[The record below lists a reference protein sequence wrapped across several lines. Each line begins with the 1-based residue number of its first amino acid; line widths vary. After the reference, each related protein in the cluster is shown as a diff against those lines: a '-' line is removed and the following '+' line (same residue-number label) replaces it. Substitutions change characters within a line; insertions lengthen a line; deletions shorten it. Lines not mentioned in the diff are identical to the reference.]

1 MKAKYRVLVTG
12 TRGKSSLVRLM
23 TAGFRSAGMACF
35 SRITGVIPTELS
47 PHGVRRIIRSREG
60 HIKELQWW
68 LSTVPPVADAIV
80 AENSAVSE
88 EFQPLAARW
97 LEPNLVIWTN
107 LREDHFE
114 AWGPTKAGARMAL
127 FSGIPRKVAVILGPN
142 MDDDKRL
149 LELLKKNQN
158 AIYFTQGNFSNFE
171 DANVA
176 LAIQAFKIL
185 GLNVTK
191 ERIYAYLDDD
201 PGRFKV
207 LKAGNGVLAFAFAA
221 NDLEST
227 VDLFASL
234 GWDEKE
240 TSILFNNRRD
250 RPGRLRAFE
259 PWLRSERWD
268 GVFICGA
275 HPLRLIR
282 GASWIY
288 FKNKEEIVSFVGKRG
303 LVFGCGNIAGLP
315 ILELLSCE
323 EVKGNC
329 SRI

>member
-1 MKAKYRVLVTG
+1 M
-12 TRGKSSLVRLM
+12 M
-23 TAGFRSAGMACF
+23 TAGFRFAGMACF
-35 SRITGVIPTELS
+35 SRMTGVIPTELS

-80 AENSAVSE
+80 VENSAVSE

-97 LEPNLVIWTN
+97 LKPDLVVWTN

-114 AWGPTKAGARMAL
+114 AWGPTKGGARLAL
-127 FSGIPRKVAVILGPN
+127 FSGIPKKVAVVLGPG
-142 MDDDKRL
+142 MDGDERL

-158 AIYFTQGNFSNFE
+158 TIYFTQGDFCSFE

-185 GLNVTK
+185 GLNMTK
-191 ERIYAYLDDD
+191 DMIYAYLEDD

-207 LKAGNGVLAFAFAA
+207 LKAGRGALAFAFAA

-234 GWDEKE
+234 GWNKKE

-250 RPGRLRAFE
+250 RPGRLKAFE
-259 PWLRSERWD
+259 PWLRSEQWG

-275 HPLRLIR
+275 NPLRLIR
-282 GASWIY
+282 GAKWIY
-288 FKNKEEIVSFVGKRG
+288 LKNKEEIVSFVEKRG

-315 ILELLSCE
+315 ISELLSCE
-323 EVKGNC
+323 EVKSNC
-329 SRI
+329 SMI

>member
-1 MKAKYRVLVTG
+1 MTAKYKVLVTG

-35 SRITGVIPTELS
+35 SRMTGVIPTELS
-47 PHGVRRIIRSREG
+47 PQGVRRIIRSRGG

-80 AENSAVSE
+80 VENSAVSE

-97 LEPNLVIWTN
+97 LKPDLVIWTN

-114 AWGPTKAGARMAL
+114 AWGPTKAGARLAL
-127 FSGIPRKVAVILGPN
+127 FSGIPKKVAVVLGPGMN
-142 MDDDKRL
+142 DDKRL

-158 AIYFTQGNFSNFE
+158 TIYFTQGDFSNFE

-185 GLNVTK
+185 GLNITK
-191 ERIYAYLDDD
+191 DRIYAYLEDD

-227 VDLFASL
+227 AGLFTSL
-234 GWDEKE
+234 GWNKKE

-250 RPGRLRAFE
+250 RPGRLKAFE
-259 PWLRSERWD
+259 PWLCNEQWG

-282 GASWIY
+282 GAKWIY
-288 FKNKEEIVSFVGKRG
+288 FRNREEIISFVEKRG

-315 ILELLSCE
+315 IPELLSCE
-323 EVKGNC
+323 EVKNSC
-329 SRI
+329 SMI

>member
-1 MKAKYRVLVTG
+1 LTAKYKVLVTG

-35 SRITGVIPTELS
+35 SRMTGVIPTELS
-47 PHGVRRIIRSREG
+47 PQGVRRIIRSRGG

-80 AENSAVSE
+80 VENSAVSE

-97 LEPNLVIWTN
+97 LKPDLVIWTN

-114 AWGPTKAGARMAL
+114 AWGPTKAGARLAL
-127 FSGIPRKVAVILGPN
+127 FSGIPKKVAVVLGPGMN
-142 MDDDKRL
+142 DDKRL

-158 AIYFTQGNFSNFE
+158 TIYFTQGDFSNFE

-185 GLNVTK
+185 GLNITK
-191 ERIYAYLDDD
+191 DRIYAYLEDD

-227 VDLFASL
+227 AGLFTSL
-234 GWDEKE
+234 GWNKKE

-250 RPGRLRAFE
+250 RPGRLKAFE
-259 PWLRSERWD
+259 PWLCNEQWG
-268 GVFICGA
+268 GVFTCGA
-275 HPLRLIR
+275 HPLRLTR
-282 GASWIY
+282 GARWIY
-288 FKNKEEIVSFVGKRG
+288 FRYREEIISLAEIRA
-303 LVFGCGNIAGLP
+303 LVFGRGNIAGLSIP
-315 ILELLSCE
+315 ELLSCE
-323 EVKGNC
+323 ELKGNC
-329 SRI
+329 SSI